1 MSEVVKPIF
10 LDETGQDILT
20 ALQQIA
26 SRTAG
31 FAGPGVPAGGS
42 AGQILVKK
50 SGTNYDTEWADGGTS
65 NVFFA
70 TYNVTTNAEIAAA
83 YNAGKAVY
91 VIHDEYVA
99 PLVEIYPNDD
109 YAFFGSVNGQH
120 AHGWECDMDRW
131 SHVIRTIGT
140 YSKPAGGIPA
150 SDLASGVIPTVPD
163 AATAVPVMDGTAAVG
178 TSTKYAKED
187 HVHPS
192 DTSRMTAAQV
202 NAAINQSLQMLLPE
216 DIGAAPIV
224 SDITISSTGSV
235 SQSLDTNTIYHFTGE
250 LTSLTITLNTANGVP
265 HYHFD
270 FNVGSTIPTLTMPLS
285 VYMPSSFTLSANKHY
300 EIDILNNYGAV
311 QSW

>member
-50 SGTNYDTEWADGGTS
+50 SGTNYDTEWANGGTS
-65 NVFFA
+65 DVFFA
-70 TYNVTTNAEIAAA
+70 TYNVTTSAEIAAA

-91 VIHDEYVA
+91 VIDGENTA
-99 PLVEIYPNDD
+99 PLFEIYPNDD
-109 YAFFGSVNGQH
+109 YAFFGTTNGIQTY
-120 AHGWECDMDRW
+120 GWECDTDRW
-131 SHVIRTIGT
+131 SRVIRTIGT

-163 AATAVPVMDGTAAVG
+163 AATSTPLMDGTAAVG
-178 TSTKYAKED
+178 SSTKYAKED

-192 DTSRMTAAQV
+192 DASRMTAAQV
-202 NAAINQSLQMLLPE
+202 NAAINQSLQTLSPE
-216 DIGAAPIV
+216 DIGAAPAV
-224 SDITISSTGSV
+224 EVVVITDDGAV
-235 SQSLDTNTIYHFTGE
+235 ALALNPGVIYEFSGT
-250 LTSLTITLNTANGVP
+250 LTSLTITLVAASAP
-265 HYHFD
+265 AYYHFR
-270 FNVGSTIPTLTMPLS
+270 FNSGSTAVSLALPQTVTMPS
-285 VYMPSSFTLSANKHY
+285 GFQVEASKHY
-300 EIDILNNYGAV
+300 EIDILDGYGIA